1 MENLIIEMLILLN
14 EALNSS
20 FDEIIFALVLLD
32 FIAIVIEFIE
42 NFLLLCVGQSEIFL
56 EVEFLIVEEGIFLIE
71 FLYFFLELF
80 GLSIVSGHIL
90 LMIIEFLNEF
100 IGLIAGDSKF
110 FLSCSELIMK
120 VSVFASDFLELFIEV
135 MELSG

>member
-1 MENLIIEMLILLN
+1 MEYLIIEMLILLN

-80 GLSIVSGHIL
+80 GLSIVSSHIL

-100 IGLIAGDSKF
+100 IGLIAGDS
-110 FLSCSELIMK
+110 
-120 VSVFASDFLELFIEV
+120 
-135 MELSG
+135 